1 MNDINSFTFYKD
13 YYYLIDT
20 MPIEDKKELAVAIL
34 DYVFKDLEPDLN
46 GHNQAIFNT
55 LSRQLDCSKNK
66 SKSAKKIDQAE
77 IKQKSNEN
85 QTEIKSKSKQNQMKI
100 KQGNKT
106 SVLSFK
112 FYISNLEF
120 LKDRGL
126 LRGKIEDWLDY
137 KWERKE
143 PYKETGLKSLMTR
156 IEKYTEKFGEEKI
169 VELIDECMAN
179 NYKGIIFEKLDKQ
192 SNTFSTQ
199 KSEKTESE
207 KEKIKRFENAHSE
220 EATPEEM
227 KELDDF
233 FSMFE

>member
-20 MPIEDKKELAVAIL
+20 MPIENKKELAVAIL

-66 SKSAKKIDQAE
+66 SKSARKINQIE
-77 IKQKSNEN
+77 IKQKSNQN
-85 QTEIKSKSKQNQMKI
+85 QTEIKK
-100 KQGNKT
+100 GNKT

-156 IEKYTEKFGEEKI
+156 IEKYTKKFGEEKMI
-169 VELIDECMAN
+169 ELIDECMAS
-179 NYKGIIFEKLDKQ
+179 NYKGIIFEKLDKH
-192 SNTFSTQ
+192 NLPDKT
-199 KSEKTESE
+199 KLEREKL
-207 KEKIKRFENAHSE
+207 KKFDNAHSE
-220 EATPEEM
+220 LATPEEM
-227 KELDDF
+227 KEMDEFLKQ
-233 FSMFE
+233 FE

>member
-34 DYVFKDLEPDLN
+34 DYVFKDLEPNLN

-66 SKSAKKIDQAE
+66 SKSARKTNQIE
-77 IKQKSNEN
+77 IKQKSNQN
-85 QTEIKSKSKQNQMKI
+85 QTEIKK
-100 KQGNKT
+100 GNKT

-112 FYISNLEF
+112 FYVSNLEF

-207 KEKIKRFENAHSE
+207 KEKIKRFENAHAE
-220 EATPEEM
+220 KLTEKEKE
-227 KELDDF
+227 ELDDF

>member
-34 DYVFKDLEPDLN
+34 DYVFKDLEPNLN

-66 SKSAKKIDQAE
+66 SKSARKINQIE
-77 IKQKSNEN
+77 IKQKSNQN
-85 QTEIKSKSKQNQMKI
+85 QTEIKK
-100 KQGNKT
+100 GNKT

-143 PYKETGLKSLMTR
+143 PYKETGFKSLMTR
-156 IEKYTEKFGEEKI
+156 IEKYTERFGEETMI
-169 VELIDECMAN
+169 ELIDECMAS

-192 SNTFSTQ
+192 ILSDKA
-199 KSEKTESE
+199 KSERE
-207 KEKIKRFENAHSE
+207 KLKKFDNAHSE

-227 KELDDF
+227 KEMDEFLKQ
-233 FSMFE
+233 FE

>member
-66 SKSAKKIDQAE
+66 SKSARKTNQIE
-77 IKQKSNEN
+77 VKQKSN
-85 QTEIKSKSKQNQMKI
+85 QNQIEI

-143 PYKETGLKSLMTR
+143 PYKETGFKSLMTR
-156 IEKYTEKFGEEKI
+156 IEKYTKKFGEEKMI
-169 VELIDECMAN
+169 ELIDECMAS
-179 NYKGIIFEKLDKQ
+179 NYKGIIFEKLDKH
-192 SNTFSTQ
+192 NLPDKA
-199 KSEKTESE
+199 KSERE
-207 KEKIKRFENAHSE
+207 KLKKFDNAHSE

-227 KELDDF
+227 KEMDVFLKQ
-233 FSMFE
+233 FE

>member
-66 SKSAKKIDQAE
+66 SKSARKTNQIE
-77 IKQKSNEN
+77 IKQKSNQN
-85 QTEIKSKSKQNQMKI
+85 QTEIKK
-100 KQGNKT
+100 GNKT

-143 PYKETGLKSLMTR
+143 PYKETGLKILMTR
-156 IEKYTEKFGEEKI
+156 IENYTEKFGEEKI

-207 KEKIKRFENAHSE
+207 KEKIKRFENAHAE
-220 EATPEEM
+220 KLTEKEKE
-227 KELDDF
+227 ELDEF

>member
-34 DYVFKDLEPDLN
+34 DYVFKDLEPNLN

-66 SKSAKKIDQAE
+66 SKSARKTNQIE
-77 IKQKSNEN
+77 VKQKSN
-85 QTEIKSKSKQNQMKI
+85 QNQMEI
-100 KQGNKT
+100 KKGNKT

-112 FYISNLEF
+112 FYVSNLEF

-207 KEKIKRFENAHSE
+207 KEKIKRFENAHAE
-220 EATPEEM
+220 KLTEKEKE
-227 KELDDF
+227 ELDDF

>member
-66 SKSAKKIDQAE
+66 SKSARKTNQIE
-77 IKQKSNEN
+77 IKQKSNQN
-85 QTEIKSKSKQNQMKI
+85 QAEIKK
-100 KQGNKT
+100 GNKT

-112 FYISNLEF
+112 FYVSNLEF

-143 PYKETGLKSLMTR
+143 PYKETGFKSLMTR
-156 IEKYTEKFGEEKI
+156 IEKYTKKFGEEKMI
-169 VELIDECMAN
+169 ELIDECMAS
-179 NYKGIIFEKLDKQ
+179 NYKGIIFEKLYKQ
-192 SNTFSTQ
+192 NLPNKT
-199 KSEKTESE
+199 KSERE
-207 KEKIKRFENAHSE
+207 KLKKFDNAHSE

-227 KELDDF
+227 KEMDEFLKQ
-233 FSMFE
+233 FE

>member
-66 SKSAKKIDQAE
+66 SKSARKINQIE
-77 IKQKSNEN
+77 IKQKSNQN
-85 QTEIKSKSKQNQMKI
+85 QTEI

-112 FYISNLEF
+112 FYVSNLEF

-227 KELDDF
+227 KEMDEFLKQ
-233 FSMFE
+233 FE

>member
-34 DYVFKDLEPDLN
+34 DYVFKDLEPNLN

-66 SKSAKKIDQAE
+66 SKSARKTNQIE
-77 IKQKSNEN
+77 IKQKSNQN
-85 QTEIKSKSKQNQMKI
+85 QTEIKK
-100 KQGNKT
+100 GNKT

-112 FYISNLEF
+112 FYVSNLEF

-143 PYKETGLKSLMTR
+143 PYKETGFKSLMTR
-156 IEKYTEKFGEEKI
+156 IEKYTKKFGEEKMI
-169 VELIDECMAN
+169 ELIDECMAS

-192 SNTFSTQ
+192 NLPNKT
-199 KSEKTESE
+199 KSERE
-207 KEKIKRFENAHSE
+207 KLKKFDNAHSE

-227 KELDDF
+227 KEMDEFLKQ
-233 FSMFE
+233 FE

>member
-66 SKSAKKIDQAE
+66 SKSARKINQIE
-77 IKQKSNEN
+77 IKQKSNQN
-85 QTEIKSKSKQNQMKI
+85 QTEI

-112 FYISNLEF
+112 FYVSNLEF

-143 PYKETGLKSLMTR
+143 PYKETGFKSLMTR
-156 IEKYTEKFGEEKI
+156 IEKYTKKFGEEKMI
-169 VELIDECMAN
+169 ELIDECMAS
-179 NYKGIIFEKLDKQ
+179 NYKGIIFEKLDKH
-192 SNTFSTQ
+192 NLPDKT
-199 KSEKTESE
+199 KLEREKL
-207 KEKIKRFENAHSE
+207 KKFDNAHSE

-227 KELDDF
+227 KEMDEFLKQ
-233 FSMFE
+233 FE

>member
-55 LSRQLDCSKNK
+55 LSRQLDCSKNN
-66 SKSAKKIDQAE
+66 SNRRTKKE
-77 IKQKSNEN
+77 PKEN
-85 QTEIKSKSKQNQMKI
+85 QKGTEKEPEENRGKTGKKP
-100 KQGNKT
+100 KHEPEKNKT

-207 KEKIKRFENAHSE
+207 KEKIKRFENAHAE
-220 EATPEEM
+220 KLTEKEKE
-227 KELDDF
+227 ELDDF

>member
-34 DYVFKDLEPDLN
+34 DYVFKDLEPNLN

-66 SKSAKKIDQAE
+66 SKSARKTNQIE
-77 IKQKSNEN
+77 IKQKSNQN
-85 QTEIKSKSKQNQMKI
+85 QTEIKK
-100 KQGNKT
+100 GNKT

-112 FYISNLEF
+112 FYVSNLEF

-126 LRGKIEDWLDY
+126 LRGKIENWLDY

-143 PYKETGLKSLMTR
+143 PYKETGFKSLMTR
-156 IEKYTEKFGEEKI
+156 IEKYTKKFGEEKMI
-169 VELIDECMAN
+169 ELIDECMAS
-179 NYKGIIFEKLDKQ
+179 NYKGIIFEKLDKH
-192 SNTFSTQ
+192 NLPDKT
-199 KSEKTESE
+199 KLEREKL
-207 KEKIKRFENAHSE
+207 KKFDNAHSE

-227 KELDDF
+227 KEMDEFLKQ
-233 FSMFE
+233 FE

>member
-66 SKSAKKIDQAE
+66 SKSARKINQIE
-77 IKQKSNEN
+77 IKQKSNQK
-85 QTEIKSKSKQNQMKI
+85 QTEIKK
-100 KQGNKT
+100 GNKT

-143 PYKETGLKSLMTR
+143 PYKETGFKSLMTR
-156 IEKYTEKFGEEKI
+156 IEKYTKKFGEEKMI
-169 VELIDECMAN
+169 ELIDECMAS
-179 NYKGIIFEKLDKQ
+179 NYKGIIFEKLDKH
-192 SNTFSTQ
+192 NLPDKT
-199 KSEKTESE
+199 KLEREKL
-207 KEKIKRFENAHSE
+207 KKFDNAHSE

-227 KELDDF
+227 KEMDEFLKQ
-233 FSMFE
+233 FE

>member
-20 MPIEDKKELAVAIL
+20 MPIEDKKKLAVAIL
-34 DYVFKDLEPDLN
+34 DYVFKDLEPNLN

-66 SKSAKKIDQAE
+66 SKSARKINQIE
-77 IKQKSNEN
+77 IKQKSNQN
-85 QTEIKSKSKQNQMKI
+85 QTEIKK
-100 KQGNKT
+100 GNKT

-143 PYKETGLKSLMTR
+143 PYKETGFKSLMTR
-156 IEKYTEKFGEEKI
+156 IEKYTERFGEETMI
-169 VELIDECMAN
+169 ELIDECMAS

-192 SNTFSTQ
+192 ILSDKA
-199 KSEKTESE
+199 KSERE
-207 KEKIKRFENAHSE
+207 KLKKFDNAHSE

-227 KELDDF
+227 KEMDEFLKQ
-233 FSMFE
+233 FE

>member
-34 DYVFKDLEPDLN
+34 DYVFKDLEPNLN

-66 SKSAKKIDQAE
+66 SKSARKTNQIE
-77 IKQKSNEN
+77 IKQKSNQN
-85 QTEIKSKSKQNQMKI
+85 QTEIKK
-100 KQGNKT
+100 GNKT

-112 FYISNLEF
+112 FYVSNLEF

-143 PYKETGLKSLMTR
+143 PYKETGFKSLMTR
-156 IEKYTEKFGEEKI
+156 IEKYTKKFGEEKMI
-169 VELIDECMAN
+169 ELIDECMAS

-192 SNTFSTQ
+192 ILSDKA
-199 KSEKTESE
+199 KSERE
-207 KEKIKRFENAHSE
+207 KLKKFDNAHSE

-227 KELDDF
+227 KEMDDF
-233 FSMFE
+233 FSIFE

>member
-34 DYVFKDLEPDLN
+34 DYVFKDLEPNLN

-66 SKSAKKIDQAE
+66 SKSARKANQIE
-77 IKQKSNEN
+77 IKQKSNQN
-85 QTEIKSKSKQNQMKI
+85 QTEIKK
-100 KQGNKT
+100 GNKT

-112 FYISNLEF
+112 FYVSNLEF

-143 PYKETGLKSLMTR
+143 PYKETGFKSLMTR
-156 IEKYTEKFGEEKI
+156 IEKYTEKFGEEKMI
-169 VELIDECMAN
+169 ELIDECMAS
-179 NYKGIIFEKLDKQ
+179 NYKGIIFEKLDKH
-192 SNTFSTQ
+192 NLPDKT
-199 KSEKTESE
+199 KLEREKL
-207 KEKIKRFENAHSE
+207 KKFDNAHSE

-227 KELDDF
+227 KEMDEFLKQ
-233 FSMFE
+233 FE